1 MPDFT
6 MPDKNILSGLIDSGD
21 VESCLALWEL
31 AEEAALAK
39 TAEIDQFKE
48 AFEELERQFKKD
60 LRAHVRELATMKF
73 NVKKLDSARFAAGR
87 RQKIADG
94 LAGRR

>member
-1 MPDFT
+1 MSFE
-6 MPDKNILSGLIDSGD
+6 MPDKNTISGLIDAGD
-21 VESCLALWEL
+21 VEACLALWEL

-39 TAEIDQFKE
+39 TAEIDKFKE

-60 LRAHVRELATMKF
+60 LRAQVRELAAMKF

-94 LAGRR
+94 LAGKNR